1 MYIDFSETFDTYI
14 PSLSLAFQPANLNE
28 NSSTISI
35 TPALADFANNLNKE
49 NQIQKYE
56 NSQTGIKRVSLTED
70 RRRYRDIK
78 ECIDIIIKV
87 SKDNQLYAAAMLA
100 VLLAGMRRHEI
111 PDTEIF
117 VPYNHKSIDL
127 LIPTLKQRRETVPR
141 RAISYSWNSEGGHIL
156 YGIHKSF
163 GEPFSYQPNNMWEA
177 FGLKCEWSKPFA
189 GISVQGLANSIRKH
203 RPENDENFTLHTLRH
218 RFASDMRKIGMNQ
231 SIIQRS
237 MGHRDPRST
246 SHYGEIL
253 Y

>member
-127 LIPTLKQRRETVPR
+127 PKRGIKPLVKCPPEGTSATVYDCR
-141 RAISYSWNSEGGHIL
+141 QAHR
-156 YGIHKSF
+156 F
-163 GEPFSYQPNNMWEA
+163 GYQPW
-177 FGLKCEWSKPFA
+177 GCKPRCKV
-189 GISVQGLANSIRKH
+189 SV
-203 RPENDENFTLHTLRH
+203 
-218 RFASDMRKIGMNQ
+218 
-231 SIIQRS
+231 
-237 MGHRDPRST
+237 
-246 SHYGEIL
+246 
-253 Y
+253 